1 MPSAG
6 ISKTGII
13 DLPVLALLEWVGLL
27 ELVSEL
33 VLAAEAQVTPS

>member
-13 DLPVLALLEWVGLL
+13 DLPVLALLALLEWVGLL
-27 ELVSEL
+27 EL